1 MSSEGPIREDSI
13 EDLTDPEADVDMQE
27 RADKTG
33 QKDTEADVEEQ
44 K

>member
-1 MSSEGPIREDSI
+1 MSNEGPIREDSI
-13 EDLTDPEADVDMQE
+13 DDLTDPEADADLQD

-33 QKDTEADVEEQ
+33 QKDTETDAEEQ